1 MNNLILPL
9 IIILFA
15 SFFQGTFG
23 LGMKYIK
30 PLAWEA
36 WWLLYALVAMIIFP
50 VVWAFLVV
58 PDLIGSIQA
67 TASKTLWMAALF
79 GFLWGIGGIMFGIS
93 VNYIGVSI
101 TYGVV
106 MGLASSLGS
115 IIPLLQMNDLS
126 SNAAVPYIISGVVL
140 LLAGVVIC
148 AIAGI
153 KRDESQNAA
162 TDEKDKPEVKN
173 FKKGLIIAVIC
184 GMLSALLNVGFSNA
198 SPVAASA
205 VEHGAIARNA
215 SLAAWVVV
223 LLGAFAM
230 NAAYSLFLLIKNN
243 SWSSYGNA
251 GNGKAYLWAVLTGI
265 FWFAALGVYGQG
277 ASLMGALGPVIG
289 WPMLLGF
296 ALIISNIWAYRSG
309 EWKDAASPFRLMLAG
324 LAVLIVACMVLGFSN
339 SLSA

>member
-1 MNNLILPL
+1 MNDLILPL

-23 LGMKYIK
+23 IGMKYIQ

-36 WWLLYALVAMIIFP
+36 WWLIYALVAMIIFP
-50 VVWAFLVV
+50 CVWAFLVV

-67 TASKTLWMAALF
+67 TAGRTIWMAALF
-79 GFLWGIGGIMFGIS
+79 GFLWGIGGIMFGVS

-106 MGLASSLGS
+106 MGLASSMGS
-115 IIPLLQMNDLS
+115 IIPLLQMEDLGA
-126 SNAAVPYIISGVVL
+126 NPAVPYIILGVVL
-140 LLAGVVIC
+140 LLIGVVIC
-148 AIAGI
+148 AVAGI
-153 KRDESQNAA
+153 KRDKLQNA
-162 TDEKDKPEVKN
+162 EKADNIERSGNN
-173 FKKGLIIAVIC
+173 FKKGLLIAVIC
-184 GMLSALLNVGFSNA
+184 GILSALLNVGFSNA
-198 SPVAASA
+198 SPVAVSA
-205 VEHGAIARNA
+205 VKHGAVARNA

-223 LLGAFAM
+223 LLGAFVM
-230 NAAYSLFLLIKNN
+230 NAVYSLFLLFKNN
-243 SWSSYGNA
+243 SWSSYGNS
-251 GNGKAYLWAVLTGI
+251 GSGKAYLWAILTGI

-277 ASLMGALGPVIG
+277 ASLMGVLGPVIG

-309 EWKDAASPFRLMLAG
+309 EWNGAAAPFRLMLTG

-339 SLSA
+339 SLSF